1 MTTEQ
6 MTSNNDNPLIS
17 EGLPVIET
25 AVLTEEASLEA
36 QEAPLNTPK
45 TDAKKASGFDVF
57 PLSPMIR
64 PTLVGLGFDNPT
76 PIQAATI
83 PLALAGRDVLGSAD
97 TGTGKTL
104 AYALP
109 VVNKLLENPDATA
122 IIITPTRELAEQV
135 VNVLISLISKHRHLQ
150 CALLIGGMPI
160 WKQFSRLQ
168 RNPCL
173 IVGTPGRINDHLQR
187 GSLNLTKASM
197 LVIDEADRMLDMG
210 FGVQLNAILEHMPKE
225 RQTLMFS
232 ATFPNNIKALSERF
246 LRNPERV
253 SMGTKNKPNVNL
265 VQEVVFIQ
273 EEAKFNKLIA
283 ELAKRAG
290 SVLVFASTK
299 MKTERLAQ
307 RLSAE
312 KVYAEAM
319 HGDLRQSQRQRVLAA
334 FREQKFR
341 ILVATDVAGRG
352 LDVPH
357 IEHVINY
364 DMPQS
369 PEDYIHR
376 IGRTARNGAAGFSF
390 CMVSRQDQSKWDAIQ
405 RLKQGNEYASQGGNG
420 GGRGRQGG
428 GGRGGFGGG
437 RSAGRGGFGGG
448 RSEGRSSEGRG
459 GFGGGRSEGRSSEGR
474 GGFGGGRSE
483 GRSFEGRGGF
493 GGGRSEGRPEGRSFG
508 GGRSEGRSFEGR
520 GGFGGGRSEGR
531 SEGRSFGASRPEGR
545 SSEGRSPFGESRGGF
560 GQAADGERRRSF
572 AVRDGKPSSDPRGF
586 SNRGA
591 PAPKHGEGRR
601 GARDA
606 SAGKPFRGGK
616 PSYQGNKGGGTHGA
630 HRRSSES

>member
-1 MTTEQ
+1 MTTEN
-6 MTSNNDNPLIS
+6 MISNNDNPLIT

-25 AVLTEEASLEA
+25 AVLHE
-36 QEAPLNTPK
+36 EAPLQAFELTIEESPSMTEIDAAPQAAPK
-45 TDAKKASGFDVF
+45 KVSGFDAF
-57 PLSPMIR
+57 PLSPLVR
-64 PTLVGLGFDNPT
+64 PTLVSLGFDNPT

-135 VNVLISLISKHRHLQ
+135 VNVLVSLISKHRHLQ

-187 GSLNLTKASM
+187 GSLNLQSASM

-232 ATFPNNIKALSERF
+232 ATFPSNIKALSERF

-253 SMGTKNKPNVNL
+253 SLGSKNKPNVNL

-273 EEAKFNKLIA
+273 EEAKFNKLIS
-283 ELAKRAG
+283 ELGTRQG

-405 RLKQGNEYASQGGNG
+405 RLTHGKEYSSQGGNGGGNG

-428 GGRGGFGGG
+428 GSRGGFGGG
-437 RSAGRGGFGGG
+437 R
-448 RSEGRSSEGRG
+448 SEGRG
-459 GFGGGRSEGRSSEGR
+459 GFGGGRSEGRGGFGGRSSEGRSEGR
-474 GGFGGGRSE
+474 GGFGGGRS
-483 GRSFEGRGGF
+483 
-493 GGGRSEGRPEGRSFG
+493 SEGR
-508 GGRSEGRSFEGR
+508 
-520 GGFGGGRSEGR
+520 
-531 SEGRSFGASRPEGR
+531 
-545 SSEGRSPFGESRGGF
+545 SEGRSPFGESRGAFGGERRHTPGGRDGAPREGGF
-560 GQAADGERRRSF
+560 SSERRSFGDRDAAPRTESADGERRRSF
-572 AVRDGKPSSDPRGF
+572 TVRDGKPSSDPRGF

-601 GARDA
+601 G
-606 SAGKPFRGGK
+606 SKPPYKGT
-616 PSYQGNKGGGTHGA
+616 KGGGTHGA
-630 HRRSSES
+630 HRRSSEG